1 MTGANDT
8 VRVRRTPVA
17 YGELITLDAGAL
29 TVTAAPALGGR
40 LLSVTLDGAE
50 FLYRNPR
57 LLDSRLTP
65 LPGARPGPHGGP
77 MADWLNWGG
86 DKTWPA
92 PQGWDGPEQWAGP
105 PDPVLDSG
113 PYRARVDR
121 LDDAVVLV
129 LTSGDDPRT
138 GLRLER
144 RIVLRPGSTAF
155 GLHLS
160 MTNTSSGERR
170 WALWNVTQ
178 LAGAPTADLSAA
190 EGVYL
195 GLAGSGRPAS
205 VPLVAGTGWPRVR
218 ETSSGVLHV
227 PHQEVVGKVGFPDS
241 AGWLAH
247 VGPERT
253 LTQRF
258 TVHEGA
264 YPDEGSRA
272 EVWME
277 CPLAQGL
284 PHLGG
289 LLPRDHVVECEALG
303 PLTTLAPG
311 ASASLEVEFGVG
323 PSVGPV
329 GSVTPAGHW
338 AEPPRGA
345 DGGRSRDLFVPYA
358 SGRLEVRGPL
368 GTPPLALDGLEP
380 GRAHPV
386 RLPQERLP
394 CGDWELTAP
403 APGGGTVRVACFTVG
418 EDGKPTHF
426 IY

>member
-1 MTGANDT
+1 MTAANDT
-8 VRVRRTPVA
+8 VQVRRTPAA

-50 FLYRNPR
+50 FLYRNPL
-57 LLDSRLTP
+57 LLDSSFAP
-65 LPGARPGPHGGP
+65 LPGVRPGPHGGP

-113 PYRARVDR
+113 PYSARVDR
-121 LDDAVVLV
+121 LGDAVALV

-144 RIVLRPGSTAF
+144 RIVLRPGSTTF

-160 MTNTSSGERR
+160 MTNTSPKKRR

-178 LAGAPTADLSAA
+178 LAGAPSTDRAA
-190 EGVYL
+190 TEGVYL
-195 GLAGSGRPAS
+195 GRAGSGRPAS
-205 VPLVAGTGWPRVR
+205 VPLVAGTGRPRVL
-218 ETSSGVLHV
+218 EASSGVLHV

-258 TVHEGA
+258 AVHEGA
-264 YPDEGSRA
+264 YPDHGSRA

-277 CPLAQGL
+277 CPQTEGL

-303 PLTTLAPG
+303 PLTTLAPR
-311 ASASLEVEFGVG
+311 ASASLEVVFGVG
-323 PSVGPV
+323 PSAGPV
-329 GSVTPAGHW
+329 RSVTPAGHW
-338 AEPPRGA
+338 AGSPRA
-345 DGGRSRDLFVPYA
+345 AVAGRAQGTFVPYA
-358 SGRLEVRGPL
+358 AGTLEARGPL
-368 GTPPLALDGLEP
+368 GAQPLALGALEP
-380 GRAHPV
+380 GRAYPV
-386 RLPQERLP
+386 CLPQDQLP

-403 APGGGTVRVACFTVG
+403 VPGGGTARVARFAVG
-418 EDGKPTHF
+418 EDRQPTCF
-426 IY
+426 NC